1 MHPPTVTD
9 AAVRVPPTRPGTPD
23 STPPDPVRR
32 DAAGTRPHTDP
43 VSTLP
48 TPAGAQPPGGRLHVD
63 PAAPAVLRAEGE
75 IDIDVVHRFAEQLG
89 VDEIAAGRT
98 LAAAGVEE
106 VDLSG
111 ATFIDSSA
119 IALLVSIAPHRRPER
134 LRVRGATGAPLMTL
148 QITGLDSVL
157 ELVPAGD

>member
-1 MHPPTVTD
+1 
-9 AAVRVPPTRPGTPD
+9 
-23 STPPDPVRR
+23 
-32 DAAGTRPHTDP
+32 
-43 VSTLP
+43 VSTLS
-48 TPAGAQPPGGRLHVD
+48 TPAGAQPSGGRLHVD
-63 PAAPAVLRAEGE
+63 PAAPEVLRAEGE
-75 IDIDVVHRFAEQLG
+75 IDIDVVHTFAETLG
-89 VDEIAAGRT
+89 VDEVAVGRT

-148 QITGLDSVL
+148 QVTGLDAVL
-157 ELVPAGD
+157 DLVPARP